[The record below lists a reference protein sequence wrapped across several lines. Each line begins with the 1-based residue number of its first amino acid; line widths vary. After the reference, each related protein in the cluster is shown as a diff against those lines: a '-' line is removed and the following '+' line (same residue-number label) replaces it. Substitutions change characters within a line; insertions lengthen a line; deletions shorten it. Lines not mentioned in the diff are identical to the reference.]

1 MTLTKRRPPRH
12 EFRGGCDHHKQEQA
26 DWRSQ
31 SIMGKY
37 DDVLNMPHHVSSTR
51 PHMSMHD
58 RAAQFS
64 PFAALT
70 GYDDTVKET
79 ARLTDEK
86 LELTADRINELNQ
99 KIAFL
104 NEHAEERPEITV
116 EYFIPDEKKSGGK
129 YVTLSGK
136 FRRIDEYNQNM
147 VFVSGEEI
155 PLNDIFEIE
164 LST

>member
-1 MTLTKRRPPRH
+1 
-12 EFRGGCDHHKQEQA
+12 
-26 DWRSQ
+26 
-31 SIMGKY
+31 MGKY
-37 DDVLNMPHHVSSTR
+37 DDILNLPHHVSSTR

-70 GYDDTVKET
+70 GYDDTVRET

-104 NEHAEERPEITV
+104 NEHAEERPEITI
-116 EYFIPDEKKSGGK
+116 EYFISDEKKSGGK

-136 FRRIDEYNQNM
+136 FRRIDEYNHNM
-147 VFVSGEEI
+147 VFTSGEEI
-155 PLNDIFEIE
+155 PLNDIFEIDV
-164 LST
+164 

>member
-1 MTLTKRRPPRH
+1 
-12 EFRGGCDHHKQEQA
+12 
-26 DWRSQ
+26 
-31 SIMGKY
+31 MGKY
-37 DDVLNMPHHVSSTR
+37 DDILNMPHHVSSTR

-86 LELTADRINELNQ
+86 QELTADRITDLNQ

-104 NEHAEERPEITV
+104 KKHAEERPEITI

-129 YVTLSGK
+129 YVTFSGK
-136 FRRIDEYNQNM
+136 FRRIDEYNCNM

-155 PLNDIFEIE
+155 PLNDIFNIE

>member
-1 MTLTKRRPPRH
+1 
-12 EFRGGCDHHKQEQA
+12 
-26 DWRSQ
+26 
-31 SIMGKY
+31 MGKY
-37 DDVLNMPHHVSSTR
+37 DDILNLPHHVSNTR
-51 PHMSMHD
+51 PHISMHD

-86 LELTADRINELNQ
+86 LELTADRITDLNQ
-99 KIAFL
+99 KITFL

-116 EYFIPDEKKSGGK
+116 EYFIPDGKKSGGK
-129 YVTLSGK
+129 YVMLSGK
-136 FRRIDEYNQNM
+136 FRRIDEYNHNM
-147 VFVSGEEI
+147 VFTSGDEI
-155 PLNDIFEIE
+155 PLNDIFNIE

>member
-1 MTLTKRRPPRH
+1 
-12 EFRGGCDHHKQEQA
+12 
-26 DWRSQ
+26 
-31 SIMGKY
+31 MGKY
-37 DDVLNMPHHVSSTR
+37 DDVLNLPHHVSNTR
-51 PHMSMHD
+51 PHISMHD

-86 LELTADRINELNQ
+86 LELTTDRINDLNQ

-104 NEHAEERPEITV
+104 KEHAEERPQITV

-136 FRRIDEYNQNM
+136 FRRIDEYNHNM
-147 VFVSGEEI
+147 VFTSGEEI

>member
-1 MTLTKRRPPRH
+1 
-12 EFRGGCDHHKQEQA
+12 
-26 DWRSQ
+26 
-31 SIMGKY
+31 MGKY
-37 DDVLNMPHHVSSTR
+37 DDILNMPHHVSSAR

-70 GYDDTVKET
+70 GYDDTVRET

-86 LELTADRINELNQ
+86 QELTADRISDLNQ

-104 NEHAEERPEITV
+104 KEHAEERPEITV
-116 EYFIPDEKKSGGK
+116 EYFIPDDKKSGGE
-129 YVTLSGK
+129 YVTISGK
-136 FRRIDEYNQNM
+136 FRRIDEYNHNM
-147 VFVSGEEI
+147 VFASGEEI

-164 LST
+164 L

>member
-1 MTLTKRRPPRH
+1 MNDYTEH
-12 EFRGGCDHHKQEQA
+12 
-26 DWRSQ
+26 
-31 SIMGKY
+31 KY
-37 DDVLNMPHHVSSTR
+37 DDILNMPHHVSSSR

-64 PFAALT
+64 PFAALV
-70 GYDDTVKET
+70 GYDAAVKET

-86 LELTADRINELNQ
+86 QELTADKIADLNQ

-104 NEHAEERPEITV
+104 TEHADERPKVNI

-129 YVTLSGK
+129 YVTLSGN
-136 FRRIDEYNQNM
+136 FRRIDEYNHNM

-155 PLNDIFEIE
+155 PLNNIFEIE
-164 LST
+164 L

>member
-1 MTLTKRRPPRH
+1 
-12 EFRGGCDHHKQEQA
+12 
-26 DWRSQ
+26 
-31 SIMGKY
+31 MGKY
-37 DDVLNMPHHVSSTR
+37 DDILNLPHHVSNTR
-51 PHMSMHD
+51 PHISMHD

-86 LELTADRINELNQ
+86 LELTADRINDLNQ

-104 NEHAEERPEITV
+104 NENAEERPQITV
-116 EYFIPDEKKSGGK
+116 EYFIPDRKKSGGK

-136 FRRIDEYNQNM
+136 FRRIDEYNHNM

-155 PLNDIFEIE
+155 PLYDIFEIE
-164 LST
+164 L

>member
-1 MTLTKRRPPRH
+1 
-12 EFRGGCDHHKQEQA
+12 
-26 DWRSQ
+26 
-31 SIMGKY
+31 MGKY
-37 DDVLNMPHHVSSTR
+37 DDILNMPHHVSITR

-86 LELTADRINELNQ
+86 LELTADRITDLNQ

-104 NEHAEERPEITV
+104 KEHVEERPQIAV

-129 YVTLSGK
+129 YVTISGE

-147 VFVSGEEI
+147 VFVSEEEI

-164 LST
+164 L

>member
-1 MTLTKRRPPRH
+1 
-12 EFRGGCDHHKQEQA
+12 
-26 DWRSQ
+26 
-31 SIMGKY
+31 MGKY
-37 DDVLNMPHHVSSTR
+37 DDILNLPHHVSNTR
-51 PHMSMHD
+51 PHISMHD

-86 LELTADRINELNQ
+86 LELTTDRINDLNQ

-104 NEHAEERPEITV
+104 KEHAEERPQITV
-116 EYFIPDEKKSGGK
+116 EFFIPDEKKSGGK

-136 FRRIDEYNQNM
+136 FRRIDEYNHNM
-147 VFVSGEEI
+147 VFTSGEEI